1 MPLLDIAK
9 LPTAENAAIHLHPSD
24 NIAVARVPIA
34 AGQELRLD
42 GVAVT
47 AEDSIPAGHKVA
59 LRAIAAG
66 ESVIRYG
73 QLMGRARMRIEPG
86 RHVHT
91 HNVSFEELEFDY
103 EFPTGDIAFPAPPA
117 RMPTFLGYQREDGR
131 VGTRNYIAVVAA
143 SNCAAHT
150 AELIAAS
157 YDDEPLPGNVDGVV
171 AFPHGEGCGHTIGPD
186 TRQLQRTLA
195 GVLDHPNV
203 AGAIILGLGCEV
215 NQIDHY
221 LGAGSPRTDRLVGM
235 TLQSSGGTRATVEA
249 ARQFIGKMMER
260 AAEEKRAETPAS
272 KIVLGLNCG
281 GSDSFSGITANP
293 ALGWCSDRLAELGA
307 SAVLAE
313 TTEIFG
319 AEHLLVRRARNR
331 AVAEKLLGFVRG
343 YKDYLRR
350 FGGSF
355 DDNPSP
361 GNKEGGLTN
370 ILEKSLGAV
379 AKAGT
384 SPLTDVVD
392 YAERIESPGFVF
404 MNTPGYDPVSLTGL
418 AAGGVNLIAFTTGR
432 GSAIG
437 FPTIP
442 VIKIAT
448 NTPMYKRMRD
458 NMDVNAGRIADGE
471 ATVAG
476 VGAEIFDLVLRA
488 ASGERTASERLGHK
502 EFVPWRIGPVL

>member
-1 MPLLDIAK
+1 MGLLEITK
-9 LPTAENAAIHLHPSD
+9 LPTAENAVIHLHSSD
-24 NIAVARVPIA
+24 NIAIARVALSP
-34 AGQELRLD
+34 GQQLRVE
-42 GVAVT
+42 GSSITV
-47 AEDSIPAGHKVA
+47 EDPIPAGHKVA
-59 LRAIAAG
+59 LKAVGAG
-66 ESVIRYG
+66 EHIVRYG
-73 QLMGRARMRIEPG
+73 QVMGRARIRIEPG

-91 HNVSFEELEFDY
+91 HNVAFEELSFAYD
-103 EFPTGDIAFPAPPA
+103 FPAGEVSIARPSQDVPA
-117 RMPTFLGYQREDGR
+117 FLGYQREDGR

-157 YDDEPLPGNVDGVV
+157 FEHETLPPNVDGVA

-186 TRQLQRTLA
+186 TEQLQRTLG
-195 GVLDHPNV
+195 GVLNHPNV
-203 AGAIILGLGCEV
+203 AAAIILGLGCEV

-221 LGAGSPRTDRLVGM
+221 LGQGTARTDRLVGM
-235 TLQSSGGTRATVEA
+235 TVQSSGGTRATVEA
-249 ARQFIGKMMER
+249 ARKAIAGLMDR
-260 AAEEKRAETPAS
+260 AAAEKRVETPAS

-293 ALGWCSDRLAELGA
+293 ALGVCSDQLAAAGGT
-307 SAVLAE
+307 AVLAE

-331 AVAEKLLGFVRG
+331 QVAEKLLGFIAG
-343 YKDYLRR
+343 YKNYLKR

-384 SPLTDVVD
+384 SPLMDVVD
-392 YAERIESPGFVF
+392 YAERITSPGFVF

-418 AAGGVNLIAFTTGR
+418 AAGGVNVIAFTTGR

-442 VIKIAT
+442 VIKIAS
-448 NTPMYKRMRD
+448 NSAIYRRMRD
-458 NMDVNAGRIADGE
+458 NMDVNAGRIADGDG
-471 ATVAG
+471 TVAD
-476 VGAEIFDLVLRA
+476 VGREIFDLMLRV
-488 ASGERTASERLGHK
+488 ASGEKTSSERLGHK

>member
-1 MPLLDIAK
+1 MGLLEITK
-9 LPTAENAAIHLHPSD
+9 LPTAENAVIHLHPSD
-24 NIAVARVPIA
+24 NIAIARVALSP
-34 AGQELRLD
+34 GQELRVNGRVL
-42 GVAVT
+42 AV
-47 AEDSIPAGHKVA
+47 EDPVPAGHKVA
-59 LRAIAAG
+59 LAAIGAG
-66 ESVIRYG
+66 EHIVRYG
-73 QLMGRARMRIEPG
+73 QVMGRARIRIEPG

-91 HNVSFEELEFDY
+91 HNVTFEEISFAYD
-103 EFPTGDIAFPAPPA
+103 FPVGEVSLSRPSQDVPA
-117 RMPTFLGYQREDGR
+117 FLGYPREDGR

-150 AELIAAS
+150 AELIAACF
-157 YDDEPLPGNVDGVV
+157 DGETLPPNVDGVA

-186 TRQLQRTLA
+186 TEQLQRTLA
-195 GVLDHPNV
+195 GVLNHPNV
-203 AGAIILGLGCEV
+203 AAAIILGLGCEV

-221 LGAGSPRTDRLVGM
+221 LGQGTARTDRLVGM

-249 ARQFIGKMMER
+249 ARKVIAGLMDR
-260 AAEEKRAETPAS
+260 AAAEKRVKTPAS

-293 ALGWCSDRLAELGA
+293 ALGVCCDQLAAVGGT
-307 SAVLAE
+307 AVLAE

-331 AVAEKLLGFVRG
+331 QVAEKLLGFIAG
-343 YKDYLRR
+343 YKTYLKR

-384 SPLTDVVD
+384 
-392 YAERIESPGFVF
+392 
-404 MNTPGYDPVSLTGL
+404 GYDPVSLTGL
-418 AAGGVNLIAFTTGR
+418 AAGGVNVIAFTTGR

-442 VIKIAT
+442 VIKIAS
-448 NTPMYKRMRD
+448 NSAIYRRMRD
-458 NMDVNAGRIADGE
+458 NMDINAGRIADGDGTIVE
-471 ATVAG
+471 
-476 VGAEIFDLVLRA
+476 VGREIFDLLLRV
-488 ASGERTASERLGHK
+488 ASGEKTSSERLGHK